1 MKFNIYTE
9 SQVQELKKKIKRLEQ
24 EIEEQD
30 IEIDTLMNDLILYK
44 RLYAME
50 RKII

>member
-9 SQVQELKKKIKRLEQ
+9 SQVLELKNKIVRLER

-44 RLYAME
+44 IEPYYKYE
-50 RKII
+50 EE